1 MVNKL
6 VSHFNEKGFVIAE
19 NLLETSEIDHY
30 RKRFED
36 GTKKI
41 NHLLDTQSLYTKKQI
56 VDAMKSSTNFYLSY
70 QGRNDI
76 NLQQK
81 YANLIERLTEKIYPQ
96 FHQERT
102 INKSKK
108 FIKIG
113 FVSSFFKNH
122 TISILFK
129 NWIIKLNRNFFNIFV
144 YYIGNKFDKISSS
157 SGSNS

>member
-1 MVNKL
+1 MN
-6 VSHFNEKGFVIAE
+6 
-19 NLLETSEIDHY
+19 NLLPVFMKLENQPCIEVGGGKIAY
-30 RKRFED
+30 Q
-36 GTKKI
+36 KI
-41 NHLLDTQSLYTKKQI
+41 NQLLDTQSQYTKKQI

-122 TISILFK
+122 TISMMFK
-129 NWIIKLNRNFFNIFV
+129 NWLIKFNRNFFKESTVSICPNGKQFRIW
-144 YYIGNKFDKISSS
+144 NL
-157 SGSNS
+157 